1 VWVILNVTLK
11 LGHYLQ
17 EGTRSCLRRGQGMA
31 NLALTPQPKT
41 LRTTV
46 GQNRPPAQRTIL
58 LVEDHD
64 PLRAMTART
73 LGEHGYRVLEAS
85 DGSAALELLVSGVQ
99 VDLVLTD
106 IVMPRMDGYQLAASL
121 RVRCPT
127 VPILFM
133 SGYSDNR
140 FQVPGRFL
148 AKPFTADLLT
158 AEVERLLRDE
168 NLQAG

>member
-1 VWVILNVTLK
+1 
-11 LGHYLQ
+11 
-17 EGTRSCLRRGQGMA
+17 MA
-31 NLALTPQPKT
+31 NLALKPQPKT

-73 LGEHGYRVLEAS
+73 LADRGYRVLEAC

-121 RVRCPT
+121 RARWPPAPT
-127 VPILFM
+127 L
-133 SGYSDNR
+133 SLCGH
-140 FQVPGRFL
+140 
-148 AKPFTADLLT
+148 T
-158 AEVERLLRDE
+158 
-168 NLQAG
+168 